1 MRRDRAHTAAAKP
14 GEEQMFVVIRKYRI
28 TGSFDELTRRVE
40 QGLVPILKAA
50 PGFRSYYTFDCGNG
64 TGASISIFE
73 TEKAAVTS
81 NEQAVDWVRKNLTE
95 FLPEPPEIL
104 VGETGVAVSV

>member
-1 MRRDRAHTAAAKP
+1 MRARRPATKP
-14 GEEQMFVVIRKYRI
+14 G
-28 TGSFDELTRRVE
+28 GRVCE
-40 QGLVPILKAA
+40 VHTH
-50 PGFRSYYTFDCGNG
+50 FRSYYTFDCGNG
-64 TGASISIFE
+64 TGGSISIFE

-104 VGETGVAVSV
+104 VGETGVTVSV